1 MRRILT
7 AILALVLSLTVCLS
21 TLFGCNLV
29 VVDTERDMKQVVAT
43 VQISKDRDPDVIY
56 KKDLVI
62 SYINYYY
69 MYEQSYG
76 YTRAETFEKIVDD
89 LVKNRV
95 FVQSAILYFAG
106 DAETIDWNIEKYL
119 SQEEIDN
126 AKYSAYK
133 DMDELI
139 ESFEEHD
146 HNDKVGDTMTD
157 PIRVVPTGATNDEE
171 VKDAEKAAFITEMD
185 QNNFNIADRR
195 SAFNKAIKILENN
208 ELLGDGYNAGD
219 ITSTDY
225 YNQTLKSYYESA
237 LIENF
242 EQAISGEARA
252 KVTYEKLEEAYRE
265 IYDKQT
271 AWQVND
277 FISAI
282 NGLSASTDPIL
293 YSGASGQGYG
303 FVYHILLNADDALIE
318 QIEDWKK
325 DNPNYKTE
333 DLKKKRMEVFQNIK
347 VSDQRTSW
355 INAGYDFNGTNFTG
369 DYTLTDEA
377 YSLPYKGTV
386 VDLTPNA
393 EVDEKEYRAEQ
404 TQMSIDKF
412 LEMMETYLYGK
423 TQTDVKDDLNL
434 SKTTYARA
442 VNSATALEGFE
453 DRIKELM
460 FAFSNDDSDSALNT
474 YKGYTISP
482 KEDNEQ
488 WEEAFAEGGRK
499 LLDGTLGA
507 NSYVMVATSYG
518 YHIMFISEKFG
529 STYNYPTLESY
540 LDKEFGDKDWKAEYT
555 KLLETYNEYEDTD
568 NYLYKLLNSVSSTA
582 VNNALSQKQNEIVNT
597 YVNSEGYV
605 VLYEDRYAD
614 LLE

>member
-1 MRRILT
+1 MRRIFT
-7 AILALVLSLTVCLS
+7 AIFALVLTFTVCLS

-29 VVDTERDMKQVVAT
+29 VVDTEKDMKQVVAT
-43 VQISKDRDPDVIY
+43 IQISKEREPDVIY

-62 SYINYYY
+62 SYLNYYY

-76 YTRAETFEKIVDD
+76 YSRAETFEKIVDD

-106 DAETIDWNIEKYL
+106 DAETIDWEAKKYL
-119 SQEEIDN
+119 DDKEVMD

-139 ESFEEHD
+139 ESFEEHKHD
-146 HNDKVGDTMTD
+146 DKVGDTMTD
-157 PIRVVPTGATNDEE
+157 SVRVVPTGATNDEE
-171 VKDAEKAAFITEMD
+171 VDKGAFITEMD

-195 SAFNKAIKILENN
+195 SAFNKAIKVLQNN

-219 ITSTDY
+219 ITTTDY
-225 YNQTLKSYYESA
+225 YNQTLKNYYESA

-252 KVTYEKLEEAYRE
+252 KVTYEKLNEAYKE
-265 IYDKQT
+265 IYDKQK
-271 AWQVND
+271 AWEVND

-282 NGLSASTDPIL
+282 NGLSASTDPVL

-303 FVYHILLNADDALIE
+303 FVYHILLKADDALLE

-325 DNPNYKTE
+325 DNPNYETK
-333 DLKKKRMEVFQNIK
+333 DLQKKRMEVFKNIK

-369 DYTLTDEA
+369 DYTLTDES

-393 EVDEKEYRAEQ
+393 EADEKEYRAEK
-404 TQMSIDKF
+404 TEMTVDAF
-412 LEMMETYLYGK
+412 LKMMEEYLYGAAV
-423 TQTDVKDDLNL
+423 TDNANL
-434 SKTTYARA
+434 GGYYYKAYNT
-442 VNSATALEGFE
+442 ATALDGFE
-453 DRIKELM
+453 DRVKELM
-460 FAFSNDDSDSALNT
+460 FAFSNDDSDTALNT

-482 KEDNEQ
+482 KEDTEQ
-488 WEEAFAEGGRK
+488 WEKEFAEGGRK

-529 STYNYPTLESY
+529 SAYDYPTLESY
-540 LDKEFGDKDWKAEYT
+540 LDKEYGDKDWKAEYA

-597 YVNSEGYV
+597 YVNSKDCV

-614 LLE
+614 LLK